1 MKKNNANGHKI
12 KRHKSRLK
20 FSCRQTDYKQCLT
33 VLCPTLNQVVGQFC
47 ILQLGCTYPT
57 DWEKNDIISNSKFK
71 IVRYSVGKILA
82 IGCVQTQGTTA

>member
-1 MKKNNANGHKI
+1 MKKNNANGHKT

-20 FSCRQTDYKQCLT
+20 FSCRRTDYKQCLT

-57 DWEKNDIISNSKFK
+57 DWKKNNIVSNSKFK
-71 IVRYSVGKILA
+71 MVKPFVGKKCGDWVCA
-82 IGCVQTQGTTA
+82 N

>member
-1 MKKNNANGHKI
+1 MKKNNADGHKI

-57 DWEKNDIISNSKFK
+57 DWKKNNIMKQFK
-71 IVRYSVGKILA
+71 IQNDKTICWQNLGELRVEI
-82 IGCVQTQGTTA
+82 